1 MTKRSVL
8 ELLVLP
14 KLISRK
20 NMNDRKFL
28 IPKMDKIKTCSISKE
43 RESSV
48 IADYLEN
55 FKLVQKLKKI
65 LLFKHSR
72 FGALNDSYL

>member
-55 FKLVQKLKKI
+55 FKLVQKLKKFCCSNT
-65 LLFKHSR
+65 L
-72 FGALNDSYL
+72 